1 MASPKVPTPF
11 QGVPAQLMAR
21 HLPGQ
26 AHTGPELSP
35 PTRAGVEEQPDGSH
49 TQDNLTPG
57 QVLQVGELV
66 LRG

>member
-1 MASPKVPTPF
+1 
-11 QGVPAQLMAR
+11 MAR

-26 AHTGPELSP
+26 VHTGPELSP
-35 PTRAGVEEQPDGSH
+35 PTGAGVEEQPDSSH